1 MLRLLYRCVVG
12 FARTAAAGG
21 GVVVL
26 FRFLCYAYIDM
37 LRCNAS
43 GDIIAAVG
51 QCMQGRR
58 RNRIGEE
65 RLKKILQLI
74 NNDIAMQCLW
84 S

>member
-37 LRCNAS
+37 LL
-43 GDIIAAVG
+43 
-51 QCMQGRR
+51 
-58 RNRIGEE
+58 
-65 RLKKILQLI
+65 RLVAL
-74 NNDIAMQCLW
+74 
-84 S
+84 SFVP